1 MIYKIWIKLYN
12 NGGYKLN
19 LYTTVLK
26 LQKKYMIKLFVL
38 NMTGCVEVTGWFD
51 VKSQTKATTIF
62 FIVEMFEKL
71 LSFYSEWLY
80 GQWLSRKDCFHNNSI
95 LSQLKQKREWNI

>member
-12 NGGYKLN
+12 NGSYKLN
-19 LYTTVLK
+19 LYTAALK

-51 VKSQTKATTIF
+51 VKSQT
-62 FIVEMFEKL
+62 
-71 LSFYSEWLY
+71 
-80 GQWLSRKDCFHNNSI
+80 
-95 LSQLKQKREWNI
+95 

>member
-12 NGGYKLN
+12 NCYKLN
-19 LYTTVLK
+19 LYTAALK

-51 VKSQTKATTIF
+51 VKSQTRATTIF